1 VWYSLKFDPQNN
13 AVFAFAELMHHPYLR
28 NSREGFQIVSA
39 NLSAYLKSYMKTYMQ
54 ERRKNPVLY
63 KQELNAKNIETGS
76 KFQKKRK
83 SEAS

>member
-1 VWYSLKFDPQNN
+1 MDDALVLQRQIQHYFEDQTSKNTTHAFNSSDSLCTSVN
-13 AVFAFAELMHHPYLR
+13 R
-28 NSREGFQIVSA
+28 NS
-39 NLSAYLKSYMKTYMQ
+39 KSYMKTYMQ